1 VFGLAVIALGAS
13 NGFSQI
19 PAAQDRIIQ
28 PVIINGQQVNAAY
41 VTAPGGGAQSFTCQA
56 PQQYVTPDGAGQGW
70 ACYEAATGYWLLN
83 ALPPAQVQ
91 TQQPAVV
98 YQQAPPTVVYRTSPP
113 VVYATPPV
121 VYAAP
126 PVVVAPAYPPSVVL
140 GSAAI
145 NAAGRIAAA
154 AIFNSHAPRVVYY
167 PYHGRR
173 W

>member
-1 VFGLAVIALGAS
+1 MKKIGLAVVFGLAVIALGAS
-13 NGFSQI
+13 NSFSQI

-91 TQQPAVV
+91 TQPAVV
-98 YQQAPPTVVYRTSPP
+98 YQQAPATVVYRTSPP
-113 VVYATPPV
+113 VVYA
-121 VYAAP
+121 AP
-126 PVVVAPAYPPSVVL
+126 PVVESGPAPAATHSGASSP
-140 GSAAI
+140 
-145 NAAGRIAAA
+145 
-154 AIFNSHAPRVVYY
+154 
-167 PYHGRR
+167 
-173 W
+173 